1 MSVSIASLHRLEV
14 LLLDSLREA
23 SKPLEDADL
32 TAASGLSEQEVRT
45 AVSWLLVKEL
55 IAEAGA
61 REVEEVSLTEKG
73 ESWAKDGLPELK
85 VVHLLQEGQE
95 LKVKDLS
102 GVAPGEDA
110 KSLIGGLKKSG
121 CVDIV
126 EGGAL
131 VLTDEAP
138 LSRLNNLQKLLQDL
152 AERGP
157 APLLELS
164 SEDQAIARDLGRK
177 RGGKAPLKLQE
188 RRFPSYVLTEA
199 GTETAQALEG
209 RDPERMGLSRLTRE
223 MLEDGSWRDA
233 TFRSYD
239 LSIRAPRLIPGRVH
253 PYRSF
258 LDKVK
263 RKFTSLGFEQMRG
276 GLVETEFWNMD
287 ALYMPQFHPARNVHD
302 VYFVKEPTHAKEIQ
316 EPYRS
321 EVASVHE
328 RGGDTDSRGW
338 RYAFDMDQARRLV
351 LRSQGTALS
360 ARQLASDPSIPGK
373 YFAIARCFRYDQ
385 VDATHLPDF
394 YQIEGIVLGE
404 GIHFRR
410 LLGLLKLF
418 AEEIADAKETK
429 FLPAYFP
436 FTEPSVEMHAKH
448 PKLGWMELGG
458 AGLFRPE
465 VCKPLGVEVP
475 VIAWGLGL
483 DRMAMTALGIDD
495 IRLLFSSD
503 LEFLRTAKSSL

>member
-1 MSVSIASLHRLEV
+1 MPVSIASLHRLEV
-14 LLLDSLREA
+14 FTLNAFREIPG
-23 SKPLEDADL
+23 PLEDDDL
-32 TAASGLSEQEVRT
+32 KRASSLSEQEVRT
-45 AVSWLLVKEL
+45 ALSWLLVKKL
-55 IAEAGA
+55 IS
-61 REVEEVSLTEKG
+61 EVSVREIQEVSVTDKG
-73 ESWAKDGLPELK
+73 SCWAKEGLPELRIIQK
-85 VVHLLQEGQE
+85 LKDGED
-95 LKVKDLS
+95 LKVTDLKDLI
-102 GVAPGEDA
+102 PEEDTG
-110 KSLIGGLKKSG
+110 SLIGGLKRSG

-131 VLTDEAP
+131 LLVNETPIPHLRKIQ
-138 LSRLNNLQKLLQDL
+138 SLLQDL
-152 AERGP
+152 SKRGP
-157 APLLELS
+157 TALS
-164 SEDQAIARDLGRK
+164 DLSEEDRTVVRDLGRK

-188 RRFPSYVLTEA
+188 RRFPSYELTEN
-199 GTETAQALEG
+199 GIEIAQALKG
-209 RDPERMGLSRLTRE
+209 RDPEKMGLSRLTRE

-258 LDKVK
+258 LDRVK
-263 RKFTSLGFEQMRG
+263 SKFTSLGFQQMRG
-276 GLVETEFWNMD
+276 GLVESEFWNMD

-302 VYFVKEPTHAKEIQ
+302 VYFVKDPTHAKEIR
-316 EPYRS
+316 EPYGNQ
-321 EVASVHE
+321 VAAVHE
-328 RGGDTDSRGW
+328 RGGDTGSRGW
-338 RYAFDMDQARRLV
+338 RYTFDVEQAKRLV

-360 ARQLASDPSIPGK
+360 ARQLASGPDIPGK

-404 GIHFRR
+404 GIHFRG

-448 PKLGWMELGG
+448 PSLGWIELGG

-465 VCKPLGVEVP
+465 VCKPLGVDVP

-495 IRLLFSSD
+495 IRLLFSTD
-503 LEFLRTAKSSL
+503 LEFLRKAKSSL